1 LTTMSKTAVDLRPD
15 MRTALVIVHLSTIDS
30 YAWTVGEAKAKP
42 LAERII
48 RAIRKHRGP
57 VYIVDQ
63 FWDGPLREQI
73 VVAVADVPAKW
84 IEFDEDIS
92 DWKRFLPSLKRRLTR
107 DRVTNV
113 IIGGV
118 WFDPKLKEGCATEV
132 YLYLLSTI
140 PTKVDKSIVGCAT
153 D

>member
-1 LTTMSKTAVDLRPD
+1 

-30 YAWTVGEAKAKP
+30 YAWTVGEEKARQ

-48 RAIRKHRGP
+48 RAVRKHRGP

-73 VVAVADVPAKW
+73 VEAVADLPVQW
-84 IEFDEDIS
+84 IKFDEDVG
-92 DWKRFLPSLKRRLTR
+92 DWKRFLASLKRRLTR
-107 DRVTNV
+107 DGVTNV
-113 IIGGV
+113 IVGGA
-118 WFDPKLKEGCATEV
+118 WYDPTLKEGCATTV
-132 YLYLLSTI
+132 YVSLASVL
-140 PTKVDKSIVGCAT
+140 PTKVDKTLVGCST